1 MSSFGSRKPLAIA
14 LLVAGSA
21 LVGCGGGDSDDSE
34 PVVPPSSGG
43 GSNEPTYTPGVY
55 DSPDNFVARCE
66 NPRTFNDINGDP
78 YNDQAGSILYEN
90 HFLRSWSNDTYLWY
104 SELPDLD
111 PGDYD
116 EPLEYFDLLRTYATT
131 PSGNA
136 KDRFH
141 FTYETSEYE
150 QLTQAGISVSYGIDW
165 ALVRSNPPRELYI
178 RYIEPGS
185 PADASTAEL
194 TRGVKVIAIDGVDV
208 ENGNDVDTLNA
219 GLFPSS
225 VGESHTFTVQ
235 SVGSTETRDVEL
247 SAIEVEADPVP
258 IVDVI
263 NTDSGNVGYVFFNDH
278 NFVSEDKLFDAM
290 ASLSNSNVSD
300 LVLDLR
306 YNGGGL
312 LFIASQLSYMIAGP
326 DATNGR
332 IFDELRFNDKYPNT
346 NPVTGQTLSPTP
358 FYSTTSQY
366 SDKYGSGVQLP
377 ALNLNRV
384 FILTT
389 AGTCSASEAII
400 NGLRGIDVEVVLIGS
415 TTCGKPYG
423 FYPTDNCGT
432 TYFTIQF
439 DGANNK
445 GQGEYSD
452 GFTPMNEPI
461 APGIL
466 QNGCYVVDDLF
477 SPLGDVSDPMV
488 AAALDYRVSAT
499 CPVITEVSK
508 RPATGIRTFKADASG
523 NPYFDDSGFGSKRNM
538 IRLMTN
544 YTDPF
549 KQTEQE

>member
-1 MSSFGSRKPLAIA
+1 MSSYRFRKSLVIA
-14 LLVAGSA
+14 FLTSFA
-21 LVGCGGGDSDDSE
+21 LVGCGGSGSDSGSDA
-34 PVVPPSSGG
+34 PPSSGG
-43 GSNEPTYTPGVY
+43 GATGPSYTPGVF
-55 DSPDNFVARCE
+55 DDPDNFVARCE
-66 NPRTFNDINGDP
+66 NPRTFNDINGNP

-104 SELPDLD
+104 NELPDLD
-111 PGDYD
+111 PGDYND
-116 EPLEYFDLLRTYATT
+116 PLEYFELLRTDATT
-131 PSGNA
+131 PSGNP

-150 QLTQAGISVSYGIDW
+150 QLTQAGISVSYGIEW
-165 ALVRSNPPRELYI
+165 ALVKSTPPRELYI

-185 PADASTAEL
+185 PADASVVSL
-194 TRGVKVIAIDGVDV
+194 TRGVKVLAIDGVDV

-225 VGESHTFTVQ
+225 IGESHTFTIQ
-235 SVGSTETRDVEL
+235 DLGSAETRDVTLE
-247 SAIEVEADPVP
+247 AVEVEADPVP
-258 IVDVI
+258 IVDVF
-263 NTDSGNVGYVFFNDH
+263 NTASGNVGYVFFNDH
-278 NFVSEDKLFDAM
+278 NFVSEDKLVDAM
-290 ASLSNSNVSD
+290 TSLSNNNVTD

-312 LFIASQLSYMIAGP
+312 LYIASQLSYMIAGP
-326 DATNGR
+326 TATNGR
-332 IFDELRFNDKYPNT
+332 IFDELRFNDKYPST
-346 NPVTGQTLSPTP
+346 NPITGETLSPTP

-366 SDKYGSGVQLP
+366 SDKYGGGVQLP
-377 ALNLNRV
+377 VLNLNRV

-389 AGTCSASEAII
+389 GGTCSASEAII
-400 NGLRGIDVEVVLIGS
+400 NGLRGIDVEVVLVGS

-439 DGANNK
+439 DGANDK

-466 QNGCYVVDDLF
+466 QNGCYVEDDL
-477 SPLGDVSDPMV
+477 SSALGDVNDPMI
-488 AAALDYRVSAT
+488 AAALNYRIDSS
-499 CPVITEVSK
+499 CPVLTAVSK
-508 RPATGIRTFKADASG
+508 GREPAVRAFKVNSSG
-523 NPYFDDSGFGSKRNM
+523 FQPFDNGGFGSKQNM

-549 KQTEQE
+549 KQGQ

>member
-1 MSSFGSRKPLAIA
+1 MIKHGYGKPLFIA
-14 LLVAGSA
+14 LLASYA
-21 LVGCGGGDSDDSE
+21 LTGCGGGGRDSGPD
-34 PVVPPSSGG
+34 VPPSGGG
-43 GSNEPTYTPGVY
+43 GSTGPSYTPGVFE
-55 DSPDNFVARCE
+55 DADNFVARCE
-66 NPRTFNDINGDP
+66 NPRTFNDINGNP

-104 SELPDLD
+104 NELPDID
-111 PGDYD
+111 PGSYND
-116 EPLEYFDLLRTYATT
+116 PVEYFELLRTDATT
-131 PSGNA
+131 PSGNP

-150 QLTQAGISVSYGIDW
+150 KLTQAGISVSYGIDW
-165 ALVRSNPPRELYI
+165 ALVSSSPPRELYI

-185 PADASTAEL
+185 PADTSAANLS
-194 TRGVKVIAIDGVDV
+194 RGIKVLAIDGVDV

-225 VGESHTFTVQ
+225 IGESHTFTVQ
-235 SVGSTETRDVEL
+235 NIGSTDTRDVTL
-247 SAIEVEADPVP
+247 SAVEVEADPVP
-258 IVDVI
+258 IVDVF
-263 NTDSGNVGYVFFNDH
+263 NTGSGNVGYVFFNDH
-278 NFVSEDKLFDAM
+278 NFVSEDKLVDAVT
-290 ASLSNSNVSD
+290 LLQSNNVSD

-326 DATNGR
+326 ASTNGR

-346 NPVTGQTLSPTP
+346 NPVTGERLTPTP
-358 FYSTTSQY
+358 FYNATSQY
-366 SDKYGSGVQLP
+366 SDKYGSGFPLP
-377 ALNLNRV
+377 TLNLNRV

-389 AGTCSASEAII
+389 GGTCSASEAII
-400 NGLRGIDVEVVLIGS
+400 NGLRGIDVEVVLVGS

-432 TYFTIQF
+432 TYFSIQF
-439 DGANNK
+439 DGVNNK
-445 GQGEYSD
+445 GQGGYSD

-466 QNGCYVVDDLF
+466 QNGCYVVDDL
-477 SPLGDVSDPMV
+477 SYPLGDVNDPLV
-488 AAALDYRVSAT
+488 AAALDYRVSGS
-499 CPVITEVSK
+499 CPVVTQVST
-508 RPATGIRTFKADASG
+508 RSGLGGQQGFTVPASG
-523 NPYFDDSGFGSKRNM
+523 FQPFDTGGFGSTQHM

-549 KQTEQE
+549 KQTEQ